1 MSNHQAQRRNNRP
14 GENQPPNLENLRKQP
29 SAQELYSEGFI
40 SKKQL
45 KKVQKYDEKEKD
57 KLIKKEF
64 KSDNYNITRF
74 KGLGEMPAD
83 QLKETTM
90 DQNKRNLIMIN
101 SEKAK
106 KDMKNTE
113 SLFETLMGKQAELR
127 FKFIQNNANFIKN
140 LDV

>member
-1 MSNHQAQRRNNRP
+1 MLINH
-14 GENQPPNLENLRKQP
+14 
-29 SAQELYSEGFI
+29 SDIDLYLFDLDGTILDTAKEFHVSLNFLL
-40 SKKQL
+40 Q
-45 KKVQKYDEKEKD
+45 QK
-57 KLIKKEF
+57 KLIEKEF

-90 DQNKRNLIMIN
+90 DQNKRNLILIN